1 MVQDRALDDIV
12 KDNRK
17 KRQNK
22 MNNQRNQGQRNQG
35 QRQGRG
41 QGQRRG
47 NFNNRMNQNFNNRRN
62 QSNNRNFNNNNRV
75 MRGNNRAMRGGNRNF
90 QNGGQMMKFNNNRNN
105 SPRFNNNNF
114 VQKRNFNNNNN
125 NPRANQF
132 RNAVKSF
139 NNRTRPNFNNRR
151 NPQQLNRGWQ
161 NRNRMVQKNRPVGRS
176 PVAQRPVRGLM
187 SRTSR
192 MNAQKKA
199 NGPVQLHVANLHFK
213 VSEKDMR
220 ELFGEF
226 GKLTKVSL
234 HYDKNGKPQG
244 SCDINFAQKSDAIRA
259 LKKYNK
265 VPLDGRPMA
274 IKIVEDL
281 SPKPATRVVV
291 KTVPVPVR
299 AKPQLARG
307 PMRGPMRNTRAPM
320 NRKQMM
326 MQRVRKSITR
336 ANKVKNTKMII
347 KKSKPSPAKKTDNK
361 KGKLT
366 EEDLDK
372 QLDAYLSAGAL

>member
-17 KRQNK
+17 KRQNQMNKK
-22 MNNQRNQGQRNQG
+22 MNNQRNKQNMG
-35 QRQGRG
+35 QRQNRG

-47 NFNNRMNQNFNNRRN
+47 NMNNRRN

-75 MRGNNRAMRGGNRNF
+75 MRGNNRNMRGGNRNF

-105 SPRFNNNNF
+105 SPRFNNN
-114 VQKRNFNNNNN
+114 RNNNNRMTN

-132 RNAVKSF
+132 KNAVKSF
-139 NNRTRPNFNNRR
+139 NARARQNFNNRR
-151 NPQQLNRGWQ
+151 PPMQLNRGYQ

-176 PVAQRPVRGLM
+176 PIANRPKGLM

-281 SPKPATRVVV
+281 SPKPAPRVVV

-299 AKPQLARG
+299 AKQQWL
-307 PMRGPMRNTRAPM
+307 
-320 NRKQMM
+320 
-326 MQRVRKSITR
+326 VILW
-336 ANKVKNTKMII
+336 
-347 KKSKPSPAKKTDNK
+347 KKF
-361 KGKLT
+361 G
-366 EEDLDK
+366 
-372 QLDAYLSAGAL
+372 